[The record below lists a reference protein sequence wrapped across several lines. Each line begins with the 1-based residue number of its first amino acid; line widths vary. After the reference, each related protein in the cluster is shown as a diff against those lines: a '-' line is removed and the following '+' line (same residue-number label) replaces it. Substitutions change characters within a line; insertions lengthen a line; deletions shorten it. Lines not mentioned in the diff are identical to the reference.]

1 MECGCKV
8 EMDLDAPR
16 RAVNNGA
23 AVRIIYC
30 PKHAEVDDMLAALEK
45 AAPILARLVIE
56 KALEPS
62 MLGYYAAGW
71 TAKEAVVAAIAAA
84 RGGAA

>member
-8 EMDLDAPR
+8 DHR
-16 RAVNNGA
+16 RGA
-23 AVRIIYC
+23 AQAGRFIAYC
-30 PKHAEVDDMLAALEK
+30 PMHAAAGDMLAALEK

-56 KALEPS
+56 KGLEPS
-62 MLGYYAAGW
+62 VLGYEAGGW
-71 TAKEAVVAAIAAA
+71 TAKEAVVKAIRAA